1 MAVKWQPRGL
11 RYQWWAFFDSL
22 VRDTLWR
29 NLKISTSPIC
39 RLFYF
44 LSSRIFRKTTQIS
57 SQAYKTGKKHRS
69 FLFWFNEFNVIIPQW
84 FSPFGPH
91 WRRLEALGVIEVEA
105 NAGRRPILD
114 V

>member
-69 FLFWFNEFNVIIPQW
+69 FLF
-84 FSPFGPH
+84 
-91 WRRLEALGVIEVEA
+91 
-105 NAGRRPILD
+105 
-114 V
+114 